1 MSVAG
6 FWRASTLGLLE
17 ASFDLYPKDGSTLT
31 LDARRDSLR
40 NGEPDQKALA
50 ATEAFFLGEGIP
62 IDSFDGIVYWV
73 DPPTADWGAI
83 DCPPEGRGRSQ
94 RAMLHQM
101 LAHRTFCHEI
111 GHVLGYQH
119 AFDIENPSDPV
130 YRDDFCVMGQ
140 DNVGSWWMPANA
152 AMDRLEHD
160 PGLTLATH
168 LAAAASSYRHCRPF
182 RTSLG
187 VREVSPTIPEEAELV
202 SLSRATFGDRVL
214 LVVRDAGAFFV
225 VEYRT
230 NVGWDTG
237 VSSAVVVH
245 SLGLRANPPGFG
257 EDRPV
262 WFETAIYSPWTDVYR
277 APSENWALQVLA
289 ISEDGRTA
297 RIRSCPPDQLL

>member
-1 MSVAG
+1 
-6 FWRASTLGLLE
+6 
-17 ASFDLYPKDGSTLT
+17 
-31 LDARRDSLR
+31 
-40 NGEPDQKALA
+40 
-50 ATEAFFLGEGIP
+50 
-62 IDSFDGIVYWV
+62 
-73 DPPTADWGAI
+73 
-83 DCPPEGRGRSQ
+83 
-94 RAMLHQM
+94 MLHQM

-245 SLGLRANPPGFG
+245 SLGLREIRPASVKIDQCGSRPRSTHPGPTSI
-257 EDRPV
+257 ERPV
-262 WFETAIYSPWTDVYR
+262 RTGRCRCWQYR
-277 APSENWALQVLA
+277 RRQ
-289 ISEDGRTA
+289 DG
-297 RIRSCPPDQLL
+297 SN